1 MLRMVGV
8 VFVLAVIQGLTEFLP
23 VSSSGHLVILET
35 VFGFRGSGAYSG
47 VLFEVAVHVGTL
59 GAVVIF
65 YREKIARLI
74 SSFFHFVRSLIADGA
89 KLEDDERDDI
99 NFLLLL
105 VIGTIPAG
113 IVGGIFKDRIE
124 SAFSNPVLASY
135 FLILTG
141 LFLLL
146 SIKGK
151 GNKRITPLFA
161 IVIGIAQAFAI
172 MPCISRSGWTI
183 TTALLLGVGYME
195 AASFS
200 FLLSIPAILG
210 ALVLEVAGSQM
221 DMSGSA
227 LALIVFGALVSF
239 VTGYLALKIL
249 LRILKG
255 AKLYRFSYYLLPIG
269 IATLIYYSYIR

>member
-1 MLRMVGV
+1 MLKMVGV

-35 VFGFRGSGAYSG
+35 VFGFRGTGPYSG

-65 YREKIARLI
+65 YREKITGLI
-74 SSFFHFVRSLIADGA
+74 SSLAHFIRSLVTGSV
-89 KLEDDERDDI
+89 KLAEGERNDI

-124 SAFSNPVLASY
+124 STFSDPQLASF

-146 SIKGK
+146 SVKGK
-151 GNKRITPLFA
+151 GNGKITPLVA
-161 IVIGIAQAFAI
+161 VVIGLAQALAI
-172 MPCISRSGWTI
+172 LPGISRSGWTI

-210 ALVLEVAGSQM
+210 ALVLEVAGNRM
-221 DMSGSA
+221 EMSGSSFV
-227 LALIVFGALVSF
+227 LLIFGALVSF

-249 LRILKG
+249 LRILKNS
-255 AKLYRFSYYLLPIG
+255 KLYKFSYYLLPIG